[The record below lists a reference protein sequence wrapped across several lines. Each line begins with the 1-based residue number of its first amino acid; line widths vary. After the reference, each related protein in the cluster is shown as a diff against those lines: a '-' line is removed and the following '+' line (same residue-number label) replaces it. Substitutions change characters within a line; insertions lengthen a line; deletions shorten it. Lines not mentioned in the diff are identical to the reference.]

1 MVACVHRGGGSK
13 GTHCKSA
20 KTIYG
25 VCATLMGVVLKGK
38 LELEMEVV
46 TEEEHNLKPAGKA
59 RDEPNL
65 NPKLDPPK

>member
-20 KTIYG
+20 VTIYG
-25 VCATLMGVVLKGK
+25 VGTMLKGVVLKGK
-38 LELEMEVV
+38 FELEMEVV
-46 TEEEHNLKPAGKA
+46 TEEEHNVKPAGKA